1 VIRRAAL
8 VLSVTLIIG
17 LALNV
22 VVPFTVTVSAE
33 ASPSV
38 TLPVAPSV
46 VNAPVDAVVAPTVP
60 LMLIEAVPVRLVT
73 VPDAGVP
80 KTGVT
85 KVGLVANTKA
95 PVPVSSVTAVAR
107 FALEGVARK
116 VATPVPR
123 PLTPVEIGRP
133 VALVS
138 VAEEGVPKA
147 GVTKVGEV
155 ARTLLPVPVL
165 VTLTAFLLAS
175 KAKAVEAV
183 RPDKVVVPEAAS
195 DVNAP
200 VEADAAP
207 TVAPSI
213 VPPLMSTKSNI

>member
-1 VIRRAAL
+1 ML
-8 VLSVTLIIG
+8 V
-17 LALNV
+17 
-22 VVPFTVTVSAE
+22 
-33 ASPSV
+33 
-38 TLPVAPSV
+38 
-46 VNAPVDAVVAPTVP
+46 PTK
-60 LMLIEAVPVRLVT
+60 A
-73 VPDAGVP
+73 DGVP
-80 KTGVT
+80 KAGVT
-85 KVGLVANTKA
+85 SVGLVAKTKA
-95 PVPVSSVTAVAR
+95 PVPVSSVTAVRRLADD
-107 FALEGVARK
+107 GVAKK
-116 VATPVPR
+116 VATPAPR
-123 PLTPVEIGRP
+123 PLMPVDTGKP

-175 KAKAVEAV
+175 KAKAVEAI

-207 TVAPSI
+207 MAVPSI
-213 VPPLMSTKSNI
+213 APPLMSTKSNI